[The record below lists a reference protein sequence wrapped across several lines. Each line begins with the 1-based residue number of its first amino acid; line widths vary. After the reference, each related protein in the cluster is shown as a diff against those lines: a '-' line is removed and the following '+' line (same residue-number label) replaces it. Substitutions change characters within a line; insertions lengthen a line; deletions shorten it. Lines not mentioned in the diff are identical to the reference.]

1 METLETAKPVVVV
14 LVPFPLQ
21 GHLTP
26 MLQLGTILHSR
37 GFSIVIAHT
46 QHFNP
51 PNPTNHPEFTFV
63 PLSDGLSGRDASSAG
78 NFLEIISAI
87 NTNCKQPLEDCIMN
101 KLEGQVACIIYD
113 SLMYFVD
120 DVAHQLKLPS
130 IFFRATT
137 ALYMQSYYA
146 VLALEEKK
154 MLPLPESQLQ
164 EPVPELHSIL
174 RYQDLP
180 ISVSSKISETLIQF
194 IKSFSNIRSS
204 VAVIWNSIEMLDH
217 LALHQLQH
225 QYQVPCF
232 PIGPIHKLSPSPSQT
247 SLLPEDTTCITWL
260 DKHAPK
266 SVLYVSLGSLAT
278 MGDKEL
284 VETAWGIANSGQKF
298 LWVVRPSSVNGSDWI
313 ECLPDGFAELTRERG
328 LIVKWAPQKKVL
340 AHWAVGGFLSHC
352 GWNSTL
358 ESICEGVPMI
368 CRPCFGDQM
377 MNARF
382 LVHVW
387 KMGIEL
393 GKVVERESVEKAI
406 RMVMVDELGN
416 EMRHTAVEMKGKL
429 ELSVRKDGSS
439 YRSLD
444 ELVEFIISLIHTQ
457 NMN

>member
-1 METLETAKPVVVV
+1 METLETPKPVVV

-51 PNPTNHPEFTFV
+51 PNPTNHPEFTFF
-63 PLSDGLSGRDASSAG
+63 PLSDGLSGRDTSSTG

-87 NTNCKQPLEDCIMN
+87 NTNCKQPLEKCILN
-101 KLEGQVACIIYD
+101 KLQGQVACIIYD

-137 ALYMQSYYA
+137 AVYMQSYYA

-154 MLPLPESQLQ
+154 MIPLPESQLQ
-164 EPVPELHSIL
+164 EPVPELHSVL

-194 IKSFSNIRSS
+194 IKNFSNIRSS
-204 VAVIWNSIEMLDH
+204 VAVIWNSVETLDH
-217 LALHQLQH
+217 SALHQLQH
-225 QYQVPCF
+225 QYKVPCF

-266 SVLYVSLGSLAT
+266 SVLYISLGSLAT
-278 MGDKEL
+278 MDDKQL
-284 VETAWGIANSGQKF
+284 VEAAWGIANSGQNF
-298 LWVVRPSSVNGSDWI
+298 LWVVRPSSVNGSEWI

-340 AHWAVGGFLSHC
+340 AHWAVGVS
-352 GWNSTL
+352 
-358 ESICEGVPMI
+358 
-368 CRPCFGDQM
+368 
-377 MNARF
+377 
-382 LVHVW
+382 
-387 KMGIEL
+387 
-393 GKVVERESVEKAI
+393 
-406 RMVMVDELGN
+406 
-416 EMRHTAVEMKGKL
+416 
-429 ELSVRKDGSS
+429 
-439 YRSLD
+439 
-444 ELVEFIISLIHTQ
+444 
-457 NMN
+457 